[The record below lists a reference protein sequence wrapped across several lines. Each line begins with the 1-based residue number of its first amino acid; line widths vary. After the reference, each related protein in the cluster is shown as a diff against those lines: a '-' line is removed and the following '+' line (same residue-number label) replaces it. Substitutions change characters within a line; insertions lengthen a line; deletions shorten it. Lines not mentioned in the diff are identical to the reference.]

1 MNGLSPYRDDSL
13 KKGEPNTLPN
23 RDTLRVAHDPPGSS
37 LALRGLG
44 VDFVPWSIIGDREAP
59 QMQARDEIVK
69 QIDKLSPE
77 MQQQVLRFV
86 ASLAASMPKG
96 ECGAVLRQFSGSLDA
111 VSAQQMIQAI
121 EEEFERVDASEW

>member
-1 MNGLSPYRDDSL
+1 MGFRPTALMGS

-44 VDFVPWSIIGDREAP
+44 VDFVPWSILDDRDAP
-59 QMQARDEIVK
+59 QMQSRDEIVK

-77 MQQQVLRFV
+77 MQQQSS
-86 ASLAASMPKG
+86 ASWHLWLLPCRRANAGQCCDP
-96 ECGAVLRQFSGSLDA
+96 RD
-111 VSAQQMIQAI
+111 
-121 EEEFERVDASEW
+121 